1 MKQEERVLR
10 EGREGLRV
18 TEASDINWSNGESK
32 HKREGREKREQPTQ
46 Y

>member
-10 EGREGLRV
+10 EEREGLRV
-18 TEASDINWSNGESK
+18 TEASDRTWSNGESK
-32 HKREGREKREQPTQ
+32 HKGERKERNPQQ